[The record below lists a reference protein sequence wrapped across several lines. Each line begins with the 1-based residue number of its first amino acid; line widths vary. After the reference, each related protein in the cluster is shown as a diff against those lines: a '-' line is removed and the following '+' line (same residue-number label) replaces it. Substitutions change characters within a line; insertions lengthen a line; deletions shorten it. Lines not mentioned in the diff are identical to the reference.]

1 MPWLTSVALLHSAL
15 VTEKRDTL
23 KNWTIL
29 LAILACGFSLIGT
42 FIVRSGVLTSL
53 HAFANDPARGIF
65 ILAFLGIVL
74 GLSLVLYF
82 FNSNNLED
90 DSSYEITSKEFM
102 LLLNNILLTI
112 TTFAVLLGTLYPLFT
127 SILDI
132 GKISVGPPY
141 FNYCLLYTSPSPR
154 DLSTSPMASSA

>member
-1 MPWLTSVALLHSAL
+1 MPWLILTALLHSL
-15 VTEKRDTL
+15 IVSEKRGVF
-23 KNWTIL
+23 KSWTIFLAVLTFGLSL
-29 LAILACGFSLIGT
+29 LGT
-42 FIVRSGVLTSL
+42 FLVRSGVLVSV

-141 FNYCLLYTSPSPR
+141 FNYISTFII
-154 DLSTSPMASSA
+154 LSLIHI